1 VHKISYKNIVFTTCF
16 SNGFLTAW
24 KATLSKVA
32 QVLMLCIFMNEG
44 VILLVY
50 TQISLSFIIS
60 QMFHEPKMVESETSK
75 QYANQSKKK
84 EKRKNST

>member
-1 VHKISYKNIVFTTCF
+1 
-16 SNGFLTAW
+16 
-24 KATLSKVA
+24 
-32 QVLMLCIFMNEG
+32 MNEG